1 MQPSNPKPSKNE
13 EEYFARQN
21 AERVQAMRARLDAE
35 RAEAERR
42 SHIMRCP
49 RCGGHLKDQL
59 HHHVRIEVCPDCGGT
74 WLDKG
79 ELEMLEAVDKSNI
92 RRFMR
97 DVFGVRDE

>member
-42 SHIMRCP
+42 SHIMRGP

-79 ELEMLEAVDKSNI
+79 ELEMLEHVDQSN
-92 RRFMR
+92 
-97 DVFGVRDE
+97 VRDFVGSLFGLKR